1 MKGFRGFTLVELM
14 VVLAVA
20 AILIALATPV
30 GKFVRSNAVTSNTHE
45 FAADL
50 NLARNTAI
58 TARADVVVCR
68 LTVVDQDTGAKDCL
82 IENTEDD
89 IFWEDGW
96 AIFIDRNG
104 DNSITNSTIGG
115 SADVNDNGVPDSLED
130 DDPIVKIH
138 DALPDG
144 YTLSS
149 NDRQRI
155 QFNAIGLANGVN
167 DTWTLCDPSN
177 SIARAVVVAQTGRI
191 RLARE
196 HIDGSVLT
204 CPES

>member
-20 AILIALATPV
+20 AILIALATPA
-30 GKFVRSNAVTSNTHE
+30 GDFVRSNAVTSNTHE

-104 DNSITNSTIGG
+104 DNSITNTTIGG
-115 SADVNDNGVPDSLED
+115 LADENNNGVADSLED

-138 DALPDG
+138 DALPNG
-144 YTLSS
+144 YTLRGQSG
-149 NDRQRI
+149 RQRI
-155 QFNAIGLANGVN
+155 QFNAIGLASGVN
-167 DTWTLCDPSN
+167 STWTLCDPSN
-177 SIARAVVVAQTGRI
+177 SIARAVVLAQTGRI

-196 HIDGSVLT
+196 YGDGSELT
-204 CPES
+204 CP